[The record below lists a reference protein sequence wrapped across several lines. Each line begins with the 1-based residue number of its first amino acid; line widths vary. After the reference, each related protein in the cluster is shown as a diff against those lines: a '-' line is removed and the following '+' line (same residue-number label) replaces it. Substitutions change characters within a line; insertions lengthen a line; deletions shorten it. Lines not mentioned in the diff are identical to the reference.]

1 MIGNKLILSLGG
13 KMNTLTTLLSDWRSL
28 VLLGAVGLGVV
39 FFASHN
45 SDDETTAE
53 TETASTVTTGD
64 ENTTET
70 SDNQTDV
77 TNTETTTEN
86 TSE

>member
-1 MIGNKLILSLGG
+1 
-13 KMNTLTTLLSDWRSL
+13 MNTLTTLLSDWRSL